1 MNAIRI
7 RFVTAGDPLSR
18 LIRFQAGVS
27 MPFTPSH
34 TEALSQDGKSY
45 IGAHYDGGVMA
56 RPVGYDAAG
65 LMTLPD
71 GTKSERIVDLP
82 CTPEQEA
89 AFYAF
94 VQSKVG
100 EPYDWK
106 SIFGFVAPDLHTHLL
121 DHIICSAFMAA
132 ALRSAK
138 IFPWP
143 MTVPFHHITPRD
155 LLLIL
160 STHVE
165 IPH

>member
-1 MNAIRI
+1 MPAIRI
-7 RFVTAGDPLSR
+7 RFVTADDMVSK
-18 LIRFQAGVS
+18 LIRLQAGVS

-34 TEALSQDGKSY
+34 TEALSQDGQFY
-45 IGAHYDGGVMA
+45 IGAHYEGGVKA
-56 RPVGYDAAG
+56 RPVGYDAAS

-71 GTKSERIVDLP
+71 GSKSERIVTLP
-82 CTPEQEA
+82 CTAEQEA

-94 VQSKVG
+94 VHSKID

-121 DHIICSAFMAA
+121 DHIICSAFMGDGC
-132 ALRSAK
+132 RTAK